1 MIYILKVTI
10 QFSHSPFPVNDEQ
23 GYFESGKMSHCPWL
37 MELGNGGL
45 DASLGL
51 FIAIYLIVTII
62 FGYEF
67 C

>member
-45 DASLGL
+45 EL
-51 FIAIYLIVTII
+51 FIAVYLIVTII